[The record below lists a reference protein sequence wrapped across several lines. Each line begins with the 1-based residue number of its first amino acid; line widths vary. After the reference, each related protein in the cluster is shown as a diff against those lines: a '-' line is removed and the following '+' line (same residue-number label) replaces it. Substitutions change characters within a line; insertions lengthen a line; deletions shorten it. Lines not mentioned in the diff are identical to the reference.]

1 VEEGR
6 RPTATVILLHDF
18 TGSHRSVESLAEALQ
33 AGGCDVVAPDLRGHG
48 GSVDKAGDDIDPR
61 LLKKVD
67 FELMAAARGGQIRDQ
82 SAIRGDV
89 ECVRNWIKRRADE
102 GVLDMGR
109 LIVVGSGCG
118 AAVAAAWTAEDANWP
133 PNTQGAQ
140 GRQVRG
146 LVLIS
151 PAWTTRGFSI
161 TPALANEALKT
172 EVPVLVIGGRDDRDA
187 VKVFEQLKRQ
197 RPAAWFQQLADGKR
211 DKAAKITDP
220 AKEASVFYFE
230 FDSTRTADALA
241 SDATLNAGRVI
252 ANFVGMALARP
263 KR

>member
-1 VEEGR
+1 
-6 RPTATVILLHDF
+6 
-18 TGSHRSVESLAEALQ
+18 
-33 AGGCDVVAPDLRGHG
+33 
-48 GSVDKAGDDIDPR
+48 
-61 LLKKVD
+61 
-67 FELMAAARGGQIRDQ
+67 
-82 SAIRGDV
+82 
-89 ECVRNWIKRRADE
+89 
-102 GVLDMGR
+102 
-109 LIVVGSGCG
+109 
-118 AAVAAAWTAEDANWP
+118 
-133 PNTQGAQ
+133 
-140 GRQVRG
+140 
-146 LVLIS
+146 
-151 PAWTTRGFSI
+151 
-161 TPALANEALKT
+161 
-172 EVPVLVIGGRDDRDA
+172 VLVIGGRDDRDA